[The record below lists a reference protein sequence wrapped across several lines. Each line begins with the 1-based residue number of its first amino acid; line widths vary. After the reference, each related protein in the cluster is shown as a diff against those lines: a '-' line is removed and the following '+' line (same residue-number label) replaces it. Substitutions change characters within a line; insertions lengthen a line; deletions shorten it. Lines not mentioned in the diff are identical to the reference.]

1 MYQHNADQ
9 LLANHITASFM
20 HVYKLIFSDLNLL
33 HILYSVGMYVD
44 KSFVFHSSHVS
55 FQVKQLSQPQDE
67 GYRRSIRKKQKV
79 MFNFGKE

>member
-1 MYQHNADQ
+1 MYE
-9 LLANHITASFM
+9 SFA
-20 HVYKLIFSDLNLL
+20 
-33 HILYSVGMYVD
+33 
-44 KSFVFHSSHVS
+44 FHSLHVS

>member
-1 MYQHNADQ
+1 MYH
-9 LLANHITASFM
+9 
-20 HVYKLIFSDLNLL
+20 LNLL
-33 HILYSVGMYVD
+33 HILYSVGMYVHVLQ
-44 KSFVFHSSHVS
+44 SFAFHLLHVS

>member
-9 LLANHITASFM
+9 LLANHITAGFM
-20 HVYKLIFSDLNLL
+20 HVYKFSDLNLL
-33 HILYSVGMYVD
+33 HILYSVGMCVD
-44 KSFVFHSSHVS
+44 KSFVFHLLHVS

>member
-1 MYQHNADQ
+1 MY
-9 LLANHITASFM
+9 
-20 HVYKLIFSDLNLL
+20 DLNLL
-33 HILYSVGMYVD
+33 HILHSVGMYVYE
-44 KSFVFHSSHVS
+44 SFAFHLLHIS